1 MTADCLFCRIVNKES
16 EAEIVYEDDEI
27 IAFKDIYPAAPVHLL
42 IVPRRHIPTLADLE
56 PGDTPLVGRLVEV
69 ANDLARSFNLDR
81 AGYRLVIN
89 CGKEGGQVVYHL
101 HLHLLGGKALSPAI
115 AEGRGI

>member
-1 MTADCLFCRIVNKES
+1 MSADCIFCRIINKES

-27 IAFKDIYPAAPVHLL
+27 IAFKDLYPAAPVHLL
-42 IVPRRHIPTLADLE
+42 IVPRRHISTLADLKTE
-56 PGDTPLVGRLVEV
+56 DAPLIGRLVGV

-81 AGYRLVIN
+81 TGYRLVIN
-89 CGKEGGQVVYHL
+89 CGKEGGQVVFHL